1 MPPPQQMTDP
11 IESLSE
17 LLSLLD
23 IERIEVNLF
32 RGVSPDDGMKRV
44 FGGQVIAQ
52 ALVAAYRTVQDRTCH
67 SLHAYFIRPGD
78 PTVPIL
84 YEVDRAR
91 DGRSFATRRVVA
103 IQHGEQIFNM
113 ACSFQSHEEGFEHQ
127 SGMPDAPP
135 PEELPTEAEIR
146 DMVKDKIPEQF
157 AKQFARPRPIE
168 MRPVDRQNVLSP
180 KPMPPNKKIWMRARG
195 EIGDDQAMQQCVLA
209 YASDMG
215 ILDTAARPHGVSW
228 VQGNV
233 QMASLDH
240 LMWFHRPFR
249 FEDWLLYTTDAPS
262 ACGAR
267 GFNRGEVYTA
277 DGRLVASLAQEGLMR
292 PVKPRP
298 PKS

>member
-1 MPPPQQMTDP
+1 MAPPQQMTDP
-11 IESLSE
+11 IESLPE

-52 ALVAAYRTVQDRTCH
+52 ALVAAYRTVTDRTCH

-113 ACSFQSHEEGFEHQ
+113 ACSFQADEEGYEHQ
-127 SGMPDAPP
+127 SDMPDAPP

-146 DMVKDKIPEQF
+146 EMVKDKIPPQF
-157 AKQFARPRPIE
+157 AKSFARPRPIE

-215 ILDTAARPHGVSW
+215 ILDTATRPHGVSW

-249 FEDWLLYTTDAPS
+249 FEDWLLYTTDSPS
-262 ACGAR
+262 AGGAR
-267 GFNRGEVYTA
+267 GFNRGEVYSA
-277 DGRLVASLAQEGLMR
+277 KGELIASLAQEGLMR

-298 PKS
+298 DKT